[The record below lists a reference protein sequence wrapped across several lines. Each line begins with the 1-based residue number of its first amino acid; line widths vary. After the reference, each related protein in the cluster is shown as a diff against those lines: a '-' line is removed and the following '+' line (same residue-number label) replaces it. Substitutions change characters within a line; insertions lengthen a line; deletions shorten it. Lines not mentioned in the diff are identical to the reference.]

1 MNYAYSMGASVVLLG
16 ALFKLQHWTGGTTM
30 LTIGMT
36 CEALIFFLSA
46 FEPMVEN
53 PDWTKVYPQLSP
65 DFEFGGEIAL
75 AEKSTTDGGFSDMLV
90 KAEITPELLSK
101 LKQGLVDLTN
111 TAKGISDVSNATLA
125 TELYINNLGAAA
137 QSVSSFSEVNNKASL
152 SVQRSLGDL
161 VQNYEHSSKLISDS
175 SKDLAES
182 FADSTKKI
190 NQQLATTSEKLTVSY
205 KQFTESI
212 HKDILTIDEN
222 SKNYSGEISKINASM
237 ASLNSSYEL
246 HLQNVK
252 KLTELSGKSVS
263 DQTGLEKLVNQTLEE
278 AKKYSLLTE
287 RMNKNLEALNHV
299 YGNML
304 GAMNIKG

>member
-175 SKDLAES
+175 SKDLAEI
-182 FADSTKKI
+182 T
-190 NQQLATTSEKLTVSY
+190 LAGRRGS
-205 KQFTESI
+205 
-212 HKDILTIDEN
+212 
-222 SKNYSGEISKINASM
+222 
-237 ASLNSSYEL
+237 
-246 HLQNVK
+246 
-252 KLTELSGKSVS
+252 
-263 DQTGLEKLVNQTLEE
+263 
-278 AKKYSLLTE
+278 
-287 RMNKNLEALNHV
+287 
-299 YGNML
+299 
-304 GAMNIKG
+304 